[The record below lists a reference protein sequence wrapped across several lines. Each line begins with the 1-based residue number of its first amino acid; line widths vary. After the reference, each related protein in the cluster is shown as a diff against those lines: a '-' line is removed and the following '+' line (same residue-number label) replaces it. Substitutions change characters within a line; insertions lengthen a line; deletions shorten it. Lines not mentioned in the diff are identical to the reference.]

1 MATIEEL
8 QTKTQEKMDKALH
21 ALRNELTNI
30 RTGRATPS
38 LLDQVKVDY
47 YGAPTPVTQ
56 VANVSVPEPRMIVIQ
71 PWDRSLLK
79 VIEKAIM
86 TSDLGLNP
94 NNDGTVIRLNLP
106 LLTEERRKE
115 LVKVV
120 NKKGEASRVEIRNI
134 RRDFNDA
141 VKKQVKAKEI
151 TEDDAKDA
159 TDFSQKL
166 TDKFMKK
173 IDDVLAQKEKEVMSV
188 GVRQLPR
195 PPMYWPGPWPWLWK
209 NWSRPAGRL
218 RSSGRNL
225 IFTILR

>member
-1 MATIEEL
+1 MATLEEM
-8 QTKTQEKMDKALH
+8 QTKTQEKMDKALQ

-79 VIEKAIM
+79 TIEKAIM

-120 NKKGEASRVEIRNI
+120 NKKGEASQVEIRNI

-166 TDKFMKK
+166 TDKYTKK

-188 GVRQLPR
+188 
-195 PPMYWPGPWPWLWK
+195 
-209 NWSRPAGRL
+209 
-218 RSSGRNL
+218 
-225 IFTILR
+225 

>member
-1 MATIEEL
+1 MATLEEL
-8 QTKTQEKMDKALH
+8 QTKTQEKMDKALQ

-79 VIEKAIM
+79 TIEKAIM

-151 TEDDAKDA
+151 TEDDAEDA

-166 TDKFMKK
+166 TDKYTKK
-173 IDDVLAQKEKEVMSV
+173 IDDVLAQKEKEVMAV
-188 GVRQLPR
+188 
-195 PPMYWPGPWPWLWK
+195 
-209 NWSRPAGRL
+209 
-218 RSSGRNL
+218 
-225 IFTILR
+225 

>member
-8 QTKTQEKMDKALH
+8 QNKTQEKMDKALQ

-151 TEDDAKDA
+151 TEDNAKDA

-188 GVRQLPR
+188 
-195 PPMYWPGPWPWLWK
+195 
-209 NWSRPAGRL
+209 
-218 RSSGRNL
+218 
-225 IFTILR
+225 

>member
-8 QTKTQEKMDKALH
+8 QNKTQEKMDKALQ

-141 VKKQVKAKEI
+141 VRKQVKAKEI

-188 GVRQLPR
+188 
-195 PPMYWPGPWPWLWK
+195 
-209 NWSRPAGRL
+209 
-218 RSSGRNL
+218 
-225 IFTILR
+225 

>member
-21 ALRNELTNI
+21 ARLNELTNI

-188 GVRQLPR
+188 
-195 PPMYWPGPWPWLWK
+195 
-209 NWSRPAGRL
+209 
-218 RSSGRNL
+218 
-225 IFTILR
+225 

>member
-1 MATIEEL
+1 MATLEEL
-8 QTKTQEKMDKALH
+8 QTKTQEKMDKALQ

-79 VIEKAIM
+79 TIEKAIM

-115 LVKVV
+115 RVKVV

-166 TDKFMKK
+166 TDKYTKK
-173 IDDVLAQKEKEVMSV
+173 IEDVLAQKEKEVMAV
-188 GVRQLPR
+188 
-195 PPMYWPGPWPWLWK
+195 
-209 NWSRPAGRL
+209 
-218 RSSGRNL
+218 
-225 IFTILR
+225 

>member
-1 MATIEEL
+1 MATLEEL
-8 QTKTQEKMDKALH
+8 QTKTQEKMDKALQ

-56 VANVSVPEPRMIVIQ
+56 VAYVSVPEPRMIVIQ

-79 VIEKAIM
+79 TIEKAIM

-115 LVKVV
+115 LAKVV

-166 TDKFMKK
+166 TDKYTKK
-173 IDDVLAQKEKEVMSV
+173 IDDVLAQKEKEVMAV
-188 GVRQLPR
+188 
-195 PPMYWPGPWPWLWK
+195 
-209 NWSRPAGRL
+209 
-218 RSSGRNL
+218 
-225 IFTILR
+225 

>member
-1 MATIEEL
+1 MATLEEL
-8 QTKTQEKMDKALH
+8 QTKTQEKMDKALQ

-79 VIEKAIM
+79 TIEKAIM

-166 TDKFMKK
+166 TDKYTKK
-173 IDDVLAQKEKEVMSV
+173 IDDVLAQKEKEVMAV
-188 GVRQLPR
+188 
-195 PPMYWPGPWPWLWK
+195 
-209 NWSRPAGRL
+209 
-218 RSSGRNL
+218 
-225 IFTILR
+225 

>member
-1 MATIEEL
+1 MATLEEM
-8 QTKTQEKMDKALH
+8 QTKTQEKMDKALQ

-79 VIEKAIM
+79 TIEKAIM

-120 NKKGEASRVEIRNI
+120 NKKGEASRVKIRNI

-166 TDKFMKK
+166 TDKYTKK

-188 GVRQLPR
+188 
-195 PPMYWPGPWPWLWK
+195 
-209 NWSRPAGRL
+209 
-218 RSSGRNL
+218 
-225 IFTILR
+225 

>member
-1 MATIEEL
+1 MATIAEL
-8 QTKTQEKMDKALH
+8 QTKTQEKMDKALK
-21 ALRNELTNI
+21 APRVELTNI

-56 VANVSVPEPRMIVIQ
+56 VANVSVPEPRMIMIQ

-94 NNDGTVIRLNLP
+94 NNDGQVIRLNLP

-120 NKKGEASRVEIRNI
+120 NKKGETSRVEIRNI
-134 RRDFNDA
+134 RRDFNEA
-141 VKKQVKAKEI
+141 VKKMLKAKEI
-151 TEDDAKDA
+151 TEDDSKAALDK
-159 TDFSQKL
+159 SQKL
-166 TDKFMKK
+166 TDEYTKK
-173 IDDVLAQKEKEVMSV
+173 IDDTLAQKEKEVMSV
-188 GVRQLPR
+188 
-195 PPMYWPGPWPWLWK
+195 
-209 NWSRPAGRL
+209 
-218 RSSGRNL
+218 
-225 IFTILR
+225 

>member
-1 MATIEEL
+1 MATLEEM
-8 QTKTQEKMDKALH
+8 QTKTQEKMDKALQ

-79 VIEKAIM
+79 TIEKAIM

-120 NKKGEASRVEIRNI
+120 NKK
-134 RRDFNDA
+134 
-141 VKKQVKAKEI
+141 AK
-151 TEDDAKDA
+151 
-159 TDFSQKL
+159 
-166 TDKFMKK
+166 
-173 IDDVLAQKEKEVMSV
+173 
-188 GVRQLPR
+188 
-195 PPMYWPGPWPWLWK
+195 
-209 NWSRPAGRL
+209 PAGWK
-218 RSSGRNL
+218 SGTSAGISMTL
-225 IFTILR
+225 

>member
-8 QTKTQEKMDKALH
+8 QNKTQEKMDKALQV
-21 ALRNELTNI
+21 LRNELTNI

-188 GVRQLPR
+188 
-195 PPMYWPGPWPWLWK
+195 
-209 NWSRPAGRL
+209 
-218 RSSGRNL
+218 
-225 IFTILR
+225 

>member
-8 QTKTQEKMDKALH
+8 QTKTQEKMDKAPH

-188 GVRQLPR
+188 
-195 PPMYWPGPWPWLWK
+195 
-209 NWSRPAGRL
+209 
-218 RSSGRNL
+218 
-225 IFTILR
+225 

>member
-1 MATIEEL
+1 
-8 QTKTQEKMDKALH
+8 
-21 ALRNELTNI
+21 
-30 RTGRATPS
+30 
-38 LLDQVKVDY
+38 
-47 YGAPTPVTQ
+47 
-56 VANVSVPEPRMIVIQ
+56 
-71 PWDRSLLK
+71 
-79 VIEKAIM
+79 M

-166 TDKFMKK
+166 TDKYTKK

-188 GVRQLPR
+188 
-195 PPMYWPGPWPWLWK
+195 
-209 NWSRPAGRL
+209 
-218 RSSGRNL
+218 
-225 IFTILR
+225 

>member
-1 MATIEEL
+1 MATLEEL
-8 QTKTQEKMDKALH
+8 QTKTQEKMDKALQ

-79 VIEKAIM
+79 TIEKAIM

-159 TDFSQKL
+159 TDFPQKL
-166 TDKFMKK
+166 TDKYTKK
-173 IDDVLAQKEKEVMSV
+173 IDDVLAQKEKEVMAV
-188 GVRQLPR
+188 
-195 PPMYWPGPWPWLWK
+195 
-209 NWSRPAGRL
+209 
-218 RSSGRNL
+218 
-225 IFTILR
+225 

>member
-8 QTKTQEKMDKALH
+8 QNKTQEKMDKALQ

-120 NKKGEASRVEIRNI
+120 NKKGEASRVEVRNI

-188 GVRQLPR
+188 
-195 PPMYWPGPWPWLWK
+195 
-209 NWSRPAGRL
+209 
-218 RSSGRNL
+218 
-225 IFTILR
+225 

>member
-1 MATIEEL
+1 M
-8 QTKTQEKMDKALH
+8 
-21 ALRNELTNI
+21 
-30 RTGRATPS
+30 
-38 LLDQVKVDY
+38 
-47 YGAPTPVTQ
+47 TQ

-120 NKKGEASRVEIRNI
+120 NKKGRSSRVEIRNI

-141 VKKQVKAKEI
+141 VKNRSKPKKSPKTMPRTQRIFPEA
-151 TEDDAKDA
+151 DG
-159 TDFSQKL
+159 Q
-166 TDKFMKK
+166 FMKK

-188 GVRQLPR
+188 
-195 PPMYWPGPWPWLWK
+195 
-209 NWSRPAGRL
+209 
-218 RSSGRNL
+218 
-225 IFTILR
+225 